1 MRAVAAMAKTVEK
14 NHKVVSEENDSN
26 FEFEDMI
33 EGIKT
38 EAPDD
43 EAEST
48 SETENTVDDENSAD
62 KGKKK
67 TASKKK
73 GSGKSENV
81 IVLKK
86 AATYSGCGL
95 KFNKN
100 EPTSVEDETIY
111 NKLLSTGLFEEV

>member
-26 FEFEDMI
+26 FEFEDMV

-38 EAPDD
+38 ETAND

-48 SETENTVDDENSAD
+48 SEAENAADDENSAD

-73 GSGKSENV
+73 GSGKGENV

-100 EPTSVEDETIY
+100 EPTSVKDETIY

>member
-1 MRAVAAMAKTVEK
+1 MAKTVEK

-48 SETENTVDDENSAD
+48 SETENTADDENSAD